1 MPPWNAKAA
10 KKYCLSLRPLR
21 PLRSIVTFDPATPP
35 DASRRDGSISAVRRR
50 ARSTPSLEIPSSTDD
65 RAGAAARVDRDRS
78 RTGERARVGSAQ
90 SGEHHAAR
98 AAPAHRPG
106 NGTARQLTSVSFT
119 ASSVASILRMRRGC
133 ASASARPAG
142 FGIARPMIGSTI
154 SANFAGCAVARKIP
168 APP

>member
-21 PLRSIVTFDPATPP
+21 PQRSIVTFDPATPP
-35 DASRRDGSISAVRRR
+35 DASRRDGSISAVRLR

-78 RTGERARVGSAQ
+78 RIGERARLGSAQ
-90 SGEHHAAR
+90 LREHHAAR

-106 NGTARQLTSVSFT
+106 NGTARQLTS
-119 ASSVASILRMRRGC
+119 A
-133 ASASARPAG
+133 
-142 FGIARPMIGSTI
+142 
-154 SANFAGCAVARKIP
+154 
-168 APP
+168 